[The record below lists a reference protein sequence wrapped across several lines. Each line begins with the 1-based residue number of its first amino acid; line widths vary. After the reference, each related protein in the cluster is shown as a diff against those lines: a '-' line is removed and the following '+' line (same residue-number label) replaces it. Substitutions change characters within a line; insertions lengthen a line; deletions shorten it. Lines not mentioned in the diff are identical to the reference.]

1 MIEIIEIIGTI
12 VVPLIYL
19 EGCLGGDDEPEVI
32 EGCMDNTACNYNEN
46 ATEDN
51 GSCIFE
57 VDCAGEC
64 GGSALPDSNGDCC
77 ESGILDECGVCNET
91 GAECWFN
98 ETKIG
103 NTYYDLQSNASLQRR
118 ILRHSNGTI
127 SVVWTM
133 SQKDTPYPDRGTGY
147 NFFNG
152 SEWSTIPVNRVE
164 SQRTGWP
171 SIIPIGDK
179 GEAIISH
186 SGDSGEGLSDNQH
199 QLVFTKRDTA
209 GVGSWTE
216 SNIDNSN
223 GFIWNRSAASQDGI
237 TIHVIAFTNNEESN
251 GKFTDDTLIY
261 YRSTDSGNNWE
272 TGIIIP
278 GIDMKRAKD
287 TYVIETRGDIVAIAI
302 FNSLGK
308 SMIVKSI
315 DNGVNWQNP
324 KIFQNFPIDNYEIDQ
339 GFNQINNGNDV
350 FIYSTNESGCLLI
363 DDNNIV
369 HVFCGLMGY
378 GDSDLTDENF
388 TYIPGSNGIKY
399 WNELMPED
407 ITPVKVTIF
416 PEYTDIWDS
425 NNMEYIASV
434 SDETID
440 IINNT
445 DIEFAFYNGMGLTSY
460 PSVGIDNK
468 GNLFVCFSAVTDISN
483 GNQLYRHIFII
494 ISEDNGTNW
503 SVPVDVTPHYQN
515 NGQVECVFPHM
526 ERNVDDKIRIVY
538 QKDLFPS
545 TYVLPG
551 STEHPFEDNSIVY
564 LEVDTATL
572 LSNTRDKKINKLSKL
587 TGSRKKIM
595 GRGKKKFVKSILK

>member
-19 EGCLGGDDEPEVI
+19 EGCLGGDEPEVI
-32 EGCMDNTACNYNEN
+32 EGCMENTACNYNED

-57 VDCAGEC
+57 VDCTGEC

-77 ESGILDECGVCNET
+77 ESGVLNDCGICNGT
-91 GAECWFN
+91 GAECLFN
-98 ETKIG
+98 ETSIG
-103 NTYYDLQSNASLQRR
+103 NTYYDLQTNNSLQRR
-118 ILRHSNGTI
+118 ILRHNNGTI

-133 SQKDTPYPDRGTGY
+133 SQEDIPHDDRGTGY

-171 SIIPIGDK
+171 SIIPIGDN

-186 SGDSGEGLSDNQH
+186 SGEEGL
-199 QLVFTKRDTA
+199 VFSKRDTA

-223 GFIWNRSAASQDGI
+223 GFIWNRSASSDGI
-237 TIHVIAFTNNEESN
+237 TIHVIAFTDNEWSN

-261 YRSTDSGNNWE
+261 YRSTDSGNKWE

-278 GIDMKRAKD
+278 GIYSKNSSDD
-287 TYVIETRGDIVAIAI
+287 YVIQARDDIVAIAI

-315 DNGVNWQNP
+315 DNGQNWQTP
-324 KIFQNFPIDNYEIDQ
+324 KIFQNFPIDNYEFDQ

-350 FIYSTNESGCLLI
+350 SIYSTDGSGCLLI
-363 DDNNIV
+363 DNDGTV
-369 HVFCGLMGY
+369 HVFCGSMIYIDSVIDDGGY
-378 GDSDLTDENF
+378 QFISVE
-388 TYIPGSNGIKY
+388 NGIKY
-399 WNELMPED
+399 WNENMQED
-407 ITPVKVTIF
+407 TETVGVTID
-416 PEYTDIWDS
+416 PDGDYWDS
-425 NNMEYIASV
+425 YNMEYIAFASN
-434 SDETID
+434 ETINTIITTDVD
-440 IINNT
+440 IS
-445 DIEFAFYNGMGLTSY
+445 FYNGKSLTSY
-460 PSVGIDNK
+460 PSVGINDK
-468 GNLFVCFSAVTDISN
+468 GHLFLCFSAVTDISN
-483 GNQLYRHIFII
+483 GNQLYRHIFIT
-494 ISEDNGTNW
+494 ISQDNGGNW
-503 SVPVDVTPHYQN
+503 SVPVDVTPHYEN
-515 NGQVECVFPHM
+515 DGQVECVFPYM

-538 QKDLFPS
+538 QKDWFPS
-545 TYVLPG
+545 TYVQPFNI
-551 STEHPFEDNSIVY
+551 EHPFEDNSIVY
-564 LEVDTATL
+564 LEVDTTTL
-572 LSNTRDKKINKLSKL
+572 LSNTRDKKINKMSKL
-587 TGSRKKIM
+587 TDSRKKIM